1 MILVLLSSSSSLSE
15 QAEGCCCQK
24 IRNLF
29 ILPVHQ
35 WLCVQTVGTR
45 CAPCRG
51 RRCAQSPH
59 GFNKLTGVGSLET
72 LRDPGLAKATMGSGC
87 QGTEQYLQQRQWASS
102 AVPLGSWAL
111 EGVSGGRLEHPPSQG
126 RNLPPDFQTEEA
138 VCSYRKAATDRAT
151 AAPALTDRSHNPS
164 HPRLSHTRCFS
175 LLWKEQFAMRL
186 FPHPHDYSSVS
197 WKHQAL
203 QASFLQQSFV
213 RPGLQISE
221 RFSGLA
227 TL

>member
-15 QAEGCCCQK
+15 QAEGCCCQRV
-24 IRNLF
+24 RNLF

-45 CAPCRG
+45 CAPCHG

-59 GFNKLTGVGSLET
+59 GFNKPTGVGSLET

-87 QGTEQYLQQRQWASS
+87 QGTEQYLHQRGWASS
-102 AVPLGSWAL
+102 AVPLGSWAF

-164 HPRLSHTRCFS
+164 HPLQWVENTRLCKPHSFNSHSWDLVCGFMRDS
-175 LLWKEQFAMRL
+175 LVLPHCKLQFMCL
-186 FPHPHDYSSVS
+186 LLPF
-197 WKHQAL
+197 
-203 QASFLQQSFV
+203 
-213 RPGLQISE
+213 
-221 RFSGLA
+221 
-227 TL
+227 